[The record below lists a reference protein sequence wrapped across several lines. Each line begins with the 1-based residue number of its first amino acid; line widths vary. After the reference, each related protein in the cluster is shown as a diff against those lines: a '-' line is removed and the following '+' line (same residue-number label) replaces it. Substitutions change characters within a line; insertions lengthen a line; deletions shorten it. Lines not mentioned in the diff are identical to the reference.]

1 VRRVSLDAKPSDD
14 ELAAL
19 DARLA
24 RLEPSERLAWAVET
38 FGDELLLTSSFGAD
52 AAPLL
57 HLYAR
62 VAPGRPVV
70 FIDTGFSFA
79 ETLAYRDQLAALLG
93 LTIEVVRPARSR
105 AELEAALG
113 PDLPSRDPERC
124 CAENKLAPL
133 EGHRARARAWASG
146 LRRDQS
152 RGRSTVGLVERSA
165 GEGPLKLHPLADRD
179 DAWVRAYHD
188 AWSLPEHPLRA
199 RRYLSI
205 GCEPCTRAVRDG
217 ELARD
222 GRWAGLEKTECGLH
236 RAPGR
241 S

>member
-1 VRRVSLDAKPSDD
+1 MSLDRSAPDD
-14 ELAAL
+14 VLARL

-24 RLEPSERLAWAVET
+24 TLEPSERLEWALDT

-57 HLYAR
+57 HLWSR
-62 VAPGRPVV
+62 LAPKRPVV
-70 FIDTGFSFA
+70 FIDTGYSFA
-79 ETLAYRDQLAALLG
+79 ETLAYRDRLAALLG
-93 LTIEVVRPARSR
+93 LTVEVVRPARSR
-105 AELEAALG
+105 AAFEAEHG
-113 PDLPSRDPERC
+113 VDLPARDPDRC

-133 EGHRARARAWASG
+133 ADHRARARAWVSG

-152 RGRSTVGLVERSA
+152 LGRRAVPFVERA
-165 GEGPLKLHPLADRD
+165 ADGGPLKLYPLADRD
-179 DAWVRAYHD
+179 AAWVRAYVD
-188 AWSLPEHPLRA
+188 AWELPEHPLRA

-205 GCEPCTRAVRDG
+205 GCEPCTRAVLEG
-217 ELARD
+217 EDARD

-241 S
+241 G